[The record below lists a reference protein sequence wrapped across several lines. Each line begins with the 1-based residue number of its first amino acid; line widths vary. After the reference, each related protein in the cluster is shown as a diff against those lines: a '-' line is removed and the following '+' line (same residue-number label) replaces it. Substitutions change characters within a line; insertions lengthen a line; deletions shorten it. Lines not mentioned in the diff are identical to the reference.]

1 MDATEKLRWRFSD
14 GGVTDLLDAR
24 SLHGS
29 PVSPLGM
36 ADPFC
41 PLRVLGVVASV
52 RS

>member
-1 MDATEKLRWRFSD
+1 MDATERLRWRFCD

-36 ADPFC
+36 PDPF
-41 PLRVLGVVASV
+41 PFRRGASCA
-52 RS
+52 